1 MKLHCAICG
10 KLLNY
15 TDSTSINYPNKDH
28 IIPVKKGGQKG
39 WTNIQYI
46 CKCCEGKKR
55 YSFSKDRKFNLKFVD
70 LDFLLL
76 LIQNE
81 KRNGIN
87 FDKENISN
95 LLQYKEDLIKQ
106 VNKVDNIL
114 KDIT

>member
-15 TDSTSINYPNKDH
+15 TDPTSINYPNKDH

-46 CKCCEGKKR
+46 CKSCEGKKR
-55 YSFSKDRKFNLKFVD
+55 YSFSKDRKFNVKFVD